1 MEELLNQIFVY
12 VSGLGEGWAVTAA
25 VFVAV
30 CAALA
35 ATLPAPKEDA
45 SAFWRTLYGLIN
57 LIGLNVLKARNHDDV
72 EAARKK
78 AEQKDG

>member
-1 MEELLNQIFVY
+1 MEELIAQILAY

-35 ATLPAPKEDA
+35 ATLFHFGIMKIAD
-45 SAFWRTLYGLIN
+45 
-57 LIGLNVLKARNHDDV
+57 LKDYLHANGVPVR
-72 EAARKK
+72 RL
-78 AEQKDG
+78 